1 MIWEGE
7 AAIPL
12 ETTRSA
18 FLNQEKS
25 KQWSAI
31 VLNTHY
37 PLPWQ
42 YIILRAEFVSKNH
55 DSSFS
60 KKVSKISQFTGVRI
74 VREKGI
80 WSAAGGQLLAKM
92 QAKYYSIG
100 Q

>member
-1 MIWEGE
+1 MSTLDENSSVQSPVWGREGKV
-7 AAIPL
+7 L
-12 ETTRSA
+12 STLKTKLKGRKYQRGGGQ
-18 FLNQEKS
+18 LL
-25 KQWSAI
+25 

-80 WSAAGGQLLAKM
+80 
-92 QAKYYSIG
+92 
-100 Q
+100 